1 MRGAAILGHRGRRPR
16 DEPQRRLSSSEKF
29 FRLACLIRMREY
41 IRPARPVRSACVNI
55 FALHAEKCPNRVFS
69 GVLGE
74 FCTGCGVGGGVLG
87 EFCTGCG
94 VGGGVLGEFFAELLW
109 DGPRWASFF
118 AEELLKALMVNVS
131 MCARSPCG
139 CLSSTGGIS
148 HAIPL
153 KVFQVMKS
161 NR

>member
-1 MRGAAILGHRGRRPR
+1 M
-16 DEPQRRLSSSEKF
+16 
-29 FRLACLIRMREY
+29 
-41 IRPARPVRSACVNI
+41 NI

-94 VGGGVLGEFFAELLW
+94 VGGGVRGEFFAELLW

>member
-1 MRGAAILGHRGRRPR
+1 
-16 DEPQRRLSSSEKF
+16 
-29 FRLACLIRMREY
+29 MREY

-69 GVLGE
+69 
-74 FCTGCGVGGGVLG
+74 GVLG

>member
-87 EFCTGCG
+87 EY
-94 VGGGVLGEFFAELLW
+94 FAELLW

>member
-55 FALHAEKCPNRVFS
+55 FALHAEKCTNRVFS
-69 GVLGE
+69 
-74 FCTGCGVGGGVLG
+74 GVLG

-118 AEELLKALMVNVS
+118 AEELLKSLMVNVS

-153 KVFQVMKS
+153 KVFQVMKL

>member
-87 EFCTGCG
+87 EF
-94 VGGGVLGEFFAELLW
+94 FAELLW

>member
-1 MRGAAILGHRGRRPR
+1 MLGHRGRRPR

-87 EFCTGCG
+87 EF
-94 VGGGVLGEFFAELLW
+94 FAELLW

-131 MCARSPCG
+131 MRARSPCG